1 MDLIPSLL
9 IIFDLT
15 TMMRLRICQHPLVL
29 LALCLFVV
37 SLLSQ
42 QSTLV
47 VARRSG
53 GKNGAHHA
61 HYTHNVFGVHPTRIP
76 AGARPASRKLGSS
89 LKIDSNVSSVKD
101 KTCADKKHFL
111 STILSSIRS
120 AFQLLLKKLKSFRK
134 RLRFFFSSRRGI
146 QWQSL
151 KGLPEDSKSTA
162 HFGSTGTGV
171 CSYYSTPGIQCANDW
186 RVYGRAGCCR
196 RGDWQKY

>member
-151 KGLPEDSKSTA
+151 KGLPEDTKA
-162 HFGSTGTGV
+162 QLIFDQLEREF
-171 CSYYSTPGIQCANDW
+171 TPIIQ
-186 RVYGRAGCCR
+186 R
-196 RGDWQKY
+196 RGYNVQMIG